1 MCSKKYSYLPHGRD
15 FFLYN
20 PPSPHLSGNSSQAS
34 YINLR
39 FWAFES
45 PHPPEISNPFCGG
58 SMDIFWNYTVTYGVS
73 RNIVTPLIH

>member
-1 MCSKKYSYLPHGRD
+1 MCGSKKYSYLPHGRD
-15 FFLYN
+15 FFLSN
-20 PPSPHLSGNSSQAS
+20 PPPPKNSGQAS

-45 PHPPEISNPFCGG
+45 PHPPEISNPFSGG
-58 SMDIFWNYTVTYGVS
+58 SVDIFWNYTVMYGVS